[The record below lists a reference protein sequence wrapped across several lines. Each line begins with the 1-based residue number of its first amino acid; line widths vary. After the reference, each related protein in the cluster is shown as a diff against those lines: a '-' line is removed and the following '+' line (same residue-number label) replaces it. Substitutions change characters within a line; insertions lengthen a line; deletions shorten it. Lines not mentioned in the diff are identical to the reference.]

1 MASYMILTPPGAH
14 ADDERA
20 RFVADGFSWTAFL
33 FPALW
38 LLAKR
43 QWVIGIAV
51 AILQISLI
59 SLSSVAGG
67 FLASVLVQFALR
79 LLVALEGPVLVARS
93 LTARDWT
100 LRSIVPAPN
109 LAAAEEIYFTSVAS
123 SETKP
128 TPPSPADWTA
138 RKPSNGGPGLGL
150 FDSYGER

>member
-20 RFVADGFSWTAFL
+20 RFVADRFSWTAFL

-43 QWVIGIAV
+43 QWAIGIAV
-51 AILQISLI
+51 AVLQISLI
-59 SLSSVAGG
+59 SLLSVAGG
-67 FLASVLVQFALR
+67 FLASVLVQLALR

-100 LRSIVPAPN
+100 LQSLLSKGAWRGSRLQSILP
-109 LAAAEEIYFTSVAS
+109 
-123 SETKP
+123 
-128 TPPSPADWTA
+128 
-138 RKPSNGGPGLGL
+138 RLGI
-150 FDSYGER
+150 F

>member
-1 MASYMILTPPGAH
+1 MASYLILTPPGAR

-20 RFVADGFSWTAFL
+20 RFVADGFSWWAFL

-51 AILQISLI
+51 AVFQISLI
-59 SLSSVAGG
+59 SLLIHESG
-67 FLASVLVQFALR
+67 FLPSLFAQLALR
-79 LLVALEGPVLVARS
+79 LVVALEGPVLVARS

-100 LRSIVPAPN
+100 LRSIVPATD
-109 LAAAEEIYFTSVAS
+109 LEAAEEIYFTSVAP
-123 SETKP
+123 SEKTP
-128 TPPSPADWTA
+128 VPPSPADWTV
-138 RKPSNGGPGLGL
+138 RQPSKGGTGLGL

>member
-1 MASYMILTPPGAH
+1 MASYMILTPPGAR

-20 RFVADGFSWTAFL
+20 RFVADGFSWGAFL

-38 LLAKR
+38 LLFKR

-51 AILQISLI
+51 AVLQISLI
-59 SLSSVAGG
+59 SLSSLSGG
-67 FLASVLVQFALR
+67 FLASVLVQLALR

-123 SETKP
+123 SETRP

-138 RKPSNGGPGLGL
+138 RKPSGGGTGLGL

>member
-1 MASYMILTPPGAH
+1 MASYMILTPPGAP

-20 RFVADGFSWTAFL
+20 RFVADGFSWGAFL

-51 AILQISLI
+51 AVLQISLI
-59 SLSSVAGG
+59 SLLSLAGG
-67 FLASVLVQFALR
+67 FFASLLVQLALR
-79 LLVALEGPVLVARS
+79 LLVALEGPVLVAGS

-100 LRSIVPAPN
+100 LRSIIPAPN
-109 LAAAEEIYFTSVAS
+109 LGAAEEIYFTSAAS
-123 SETKP
+123 SEKKP
-128 TPPSPADWTA
+128 AAPSPADWTV
-138 RKPSNGGPGLGL
+138 RQPSNGGPGFGL